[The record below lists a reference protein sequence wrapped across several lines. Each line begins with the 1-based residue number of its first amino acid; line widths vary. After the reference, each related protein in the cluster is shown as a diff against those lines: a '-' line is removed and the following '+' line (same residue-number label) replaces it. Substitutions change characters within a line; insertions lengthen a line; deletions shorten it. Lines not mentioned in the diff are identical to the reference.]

1 MLLPMMKIQANR
13 IKKLIAYPALAAVA
27 GACSALA
34 AEPQLPPGEPLPP
47 PPPPKRPPQPISGV
61 VAPPCPSDAERE
73 TPHRD
78 EKTQRQQPV
87 RIPHN
92 AVGSVP
98 YTPPAKAP
106 ERGEK
111 Q

>member
-27 GACSALA
+27 GCCSALA
-34 AEPQLPPGEPLPP
+34 AAQPPPGEPPP
-47 PPPPKRPPQPISGV
+47 PPPLPKRPPQPFSGV

-73 TPHRD
+73 APRRD
-78 EKTQRQQPV
+78 EKIQRQQPV

-92 AVGSVP
+92 AEGSVP
-98 YTPPAKAP
+98 YTPPAKEP

>member
-1 MLLPMMKIQANR
+1 MKIQANR
-13 IKKLIAYPALAAVA
+13 IRKLIAYPALAAVA

-34 AEPQLPPGEPLPP
+34 AEPQLPSVEPPQP
-47 PPPPKRPPQPISGV
+47 PPPPKRPPQPLSGV
-61 VAPPCPSDAERE
+61 VPPPCPSDAER
-73 TPHRD
+73 TSPRRD
-78 EKTQRQQPV
+78 EKTQRQQTV

-98 YTPPAKAP
+98 YTPPVKES